1 MAEGAFDYEK
11 INSTVEVLK
20 GQFDDFNSK
29 STDLVKLITK
39 NIKVGGAVY
48 CEGTSSMVSSWGTS
62 IAAVDGFGEILN
74 EWAAALEG
82 EINDIQKTSE
92 RIKEE
97 LEERQKEA
105 NGIVD
110 EAVLTAAASAG
121 ASAYAADV
129 MGELARA
136 NQERD
141 QRNAIIEHW
150 DKKGANIKEEGKW
163 IVQYLQL
170 KV

>member
-1 MAEGAFDYEK
+1 MAEGAFDYEQ

-39 NIKVGGAVY
+39 NIKVDGAVF

-62 IAAVDGFGEILN
+62 IAAVEGFAESLS
-74 EWAAALEG
+74 EWAAAIEG
-82 EINDIQKTSE
+82 EMNDIQMTNE

-105 NGIVD
+105 DGIVN
-110 EAVLTAAASAG
+110 EALLDAHASAG
-121 ASAYAADV
+121 ASAYAAD
-129 MGELARA
+129 MMDELARV
-136 NQERD
+136 NQERN
-141 QRNAIIEHW
+141 QRNAIIDYW
-150 DKKGANIKEEGKW
+150 DKKE
-163 IVQYLQL
+163 
-170 KV
+170 

>member
-11 INSTVEVLK
+11 INSTVGVLK
-20 GQFDDFNSK
+20 GQFDEFNSK

-62 IAAVDGFGEILN
+62 IAAVDGFGEILS

-92 RIKEE
+92 RIKAE

-105 NGIVD
+105 EGIVD
-110 EAVLTAAASAG
+110 EAYLNAKASAAG
-121 ASAYAADV
+121 AAYAAD
-129 MGELARA
+129 MMDDLARA
-136 NQERD
+136 NQNREL
-141 QRNAIIEHW
+141 RNAINDYW
-150 DKKGANIKEEGKW
+150 NRKGEKPKEA
-163 IVQYLQL
+163 
-170 KV
+170 KVK